1 MDRLLS
7 MRVFQRVID
16 EGGFASAA
24 RALDMSPAVVTRLI
38 SDLEQHLG
46 TRLIQRTTRKL
57 SLTDAGESYLQRVRG
72 VLHDIEDAEA
82 EASAST
88 SEMRGTLRVLATP
101 VLATY
106 FLAPRVTPWLKRYP
120 GVALDLAVDDFPQN
134 RVEEFDVTFMV
145 VEEGY
150 NASVV
155 ARPLVTTEWI
165 LVAAPGYLKQ
175 AGTPKVP
182 DDLKSHPHLRFPW
195 HANAGVSGRR
205 LKLTPVDG
213 TGEAAEV
220 DARVVLQ
227 SRNYD
232 VLHRAALDGAG
243 VATLSSVLCAPAL
256 DSGLLVRVLPKW
268 VAGRFTIYAALPTR
282 KLIPA
287 RTKAFM
293 EFVREH
299 VPGLAGGRRIVR
311 AA

>member
-1 MDRLLS
+1 

-57 SLTDAGESYLQRVRG
+57 SLTDAGDTYLQRVRS
-72 VLHDIEDAEA
+72 VLHEIEDAEA

-120 GVALDLAVDDFPQN
+120 GVALDLAVDDFPHN

-165 LVAAPGYLKQ
+165 LVAAPGYLKR
-175 AGTPKVP
+175 AGTPRLP

-205 LKLTPVDG
+205 LKLTPVKG
-213 TGEAAEV
+213 ATGEPAEV
-220 DARVVLQ
+220 DAPVVLQ

-243 VATLSSVLCAPAL
+243 VATLSSVLCGPAL
-256 DSGLLVRVLPKW
+256 ASGLLVHLLPKW

-287 RTKAFM
+287 RSKAFM

-299 VPGLAGGRRIVR
+299 VPDAIADRRIVR